1 MVGIKRIR
9 VKQRRIKQCV
19 CGGVSSVSQAAMV
32 HSSRSPQ
39 ILTSGGIKWQA
50 LKALV
55 RPSRPREVDTKGP
68 RRLDWQLLPCFL
80 SLKTALQVS
89 IRETAGL
96 GNRRSRRSSRTAW
109 AALRLRR
116 ERRGQGRQQRR
127 KREGRKEEG
136 RSIDTNLGPRLTET
150 AGAGAGAG
158 THISLRP
165 FTENS
170 P

>member
-1 MVGIKRIR
+1 VWGG
-9 VKQRRIKQCV
+9 VQW
-19 CGGVSSVSQAAMV
+19 GEGVSSVSQAAMV

-89 IRETAGL
+89 IRETDTQQAWATGGL
-96 GNRRSRRSSRTAW
+96 GGVQ
-109 AALRLRR
+109 
-116 ERRGQGRQQRR
+116 GQPGLQ
-127 KREGRKEEG
+127 
-136 RSIDTNLGPRLTET
+136 
-150 AGAGAGAG
+150 
-158 THISLRP
+158 
-165 FTENS
+165 
-170 P
+170 

>member
-1 MVGIKRIR
+1 MAVAPLLSESKDSLASEH
-9 VKQRRIKQCV
+9 QRNR
-19 CGGVSSVSQAAMV
+19 
-32 HSSRSPQ
+32 H
-39 ILTSGGIKWQA
+39 
-50 LKALV
+50 
-55 RPSRPREVDTKGP
+55 
-68 RRLDWQLLPCFL
+68 
-80 SLKTALQVS
+80 
-89 IRETAGL
+89 TAGL

-109 AALRLRR
+109 AALRLRG